1 MRFPYLWRSFRYF
14 LAKSTQESLLLTH
27 ARRAFVCESSGF
39 GWQGAA
45 WSTFAVADTLGIV
58 SKDRK
63 DNLAP
68 RIENRRAWHD
78 YFIEAKVECGMVLV
92 GSEVK
97 SLRAGKA
104 SLQEAFAR
112 IDRDG
117 LALYQCHIDPYE
129 KAASVNN
136 HEPTRERK
144 LLVHKR
150 ELKRLV
156 DATKVKGTTLIPLAI
171 YFKDGRAKLELGVAR
186 GKHQHDKR
194 QTIKKKEQ
202 DRELRRM
209 QMQRR

>member
-1 MRFPYLWRSFRYF
+1 VP
-14 LAKSTQESLLLTH
+14 
-27 ARRAFVCESSGF
+27 
-39 GWQGAA
+39 
-45 WSTFAVADTLGIV
+45 
-58 SKDRK
+58 KDHK
-63 DNLAP
+63 DNLSP

-78 YFIEAKVECGMVLV
+78 YFIEAKIECGMVLV

-97 SLRAGKA
+97 SLRGGKA

-112 IDRDG
+112 VDG
-117 LALYQCHIDPYE
+117 NILVLYQCHIDPYE

-156 DATKVKGTTLIPLAI
+156 DATKVRGTTLIPLAI
-171 YFKDGRAKLELGVAR
+171 YFKDGRAKVEIGVGR
-186 GKHQHDKR
+186 GKQQHDKR

-202 DRELRRM
+202 DRELRRI
-209 QMQRR
+209 QMQRG